1 MTAASSRRTRR
12 RARGYTA
19 VEVLFAITL
28 FSIGA
33 AGVIG
38 MERATIRGNQDARR
52 LDVGQALARQWLER
66 LRRDATLWQVGG
78 PQPDRTRT
86 RWLKDS
92 DGYIATPPTWRMV
105 PAPTADP
112 ADGLS
117 SRFDTLGRDLTSSA
131 TVASD
136 PPLFYCAQ
144 MRLEWLVDQQLLRAE
159 VRVFWPR
166 NLEISAA
173 ATFCQDGDTSADD
186 ADAVRRY
193 QFVHA
198 TTTLRGTPL

>member
-1 MTAASSRRTRR
+1 MTATRR
-12 RARGYTA
+12 DGARGYTA

-28 FSIGA
+28 FAIGA

-52 LDVGQALARQWLER
+52 LDVGQALARQWVER

-78 PQPDRTRT
+78 PQADRSRT
-86 RWLKDS
+86 RWLKDG
-92 DGYIATPPTWRMV
+92 DGHIATPPTWRLV
-105 PAPTADP
+105 PAPTTDP

-117 SRFDTLGRDLTSSA
+117 SRFDTLGRDLTSAA
-131 TVASD
+131 TLASD

-144 MRLEWLVDQQLLRAE
+144 MRLEWLVPDQLLRAE

-166 NLEISAA
+166 NLELGPAG
-173 ATFCQDGDTSADD
+173 TFCQAGDTSPDD

-193 QFVHA
+193 QFVHV